1 MRLGS
6 QFECVLTLD
15 VEGRWPKPAQN
26 SKILFQG
33 FDPEIEPKLRNSEF
47 RALALRVRRSSNAYA
62 RTDYC
67 TTTCTNTATITIFDT
82 IFEFER
88 F

>member
-1 MRLGS
+1 MELGS
-6 QFECVLTLD
+6 KFECVLNLD
-15 VEGRWPKPAQN
+15 AVEINAELAQN

-33 FDPEIEPKLRNSEF
+33 FDPESEPKLGNSEF
-47 RALALRVRRSSNAYA
+47 RALVLRVRRSSNAYA